1 MNTSTLESCPNI
13 IEERQAIAAPGRAIE
28 GVLSYPVDSE
38 PKYSVLVVGPH
49 PLMGGNLDNNV
60 VRALAGGLA
69 ANGAVTLAF
78 NYSGVG
84 QSEGGPDDWQAAASQ
99 FWATGKVDQER
110 AWIDDANAAR
120 KALAKLNI
128 APMIVVGYSFGCWVT
143 AELPADPDTT
153 RWVLVSPN
161 PNRHRFDGL
170 SKCSI
175 PLLVVH
181 SDNDFASTTEQTRA
195 WFDCLRNPKSLNML
209 DSAEHFFRGREQ
221 ALLDT
226 VVQFLESEQTP

>member
-1 MNTSTLESCPNI
+1 MNTTTLEPDANI
-13 IEERQAIAAPGRAIE
+13 VEERLTIAAPGRAIE
-28 GVLSYPVDSE
+28 GVLSYRVDSD
-38 PKYSVLVVGPH
+38 PTFSALIVGPH

-69 ANGAVTLAF
+69 SHGALTLAF

-84 QSEGGPDDWQAAASQ
+84 HSEGGPDDWQAAASQ
-99 FWATGKVDQER
+99 FWAMGKVDEEL
-110 AWIDDANAAR
+110 AWILDAAAAR
-120 KALAKLNI
+120 KALAKLNV
-128 APMIVVGYSFGCWVT
+128 APMIVVGYSFGCWVI
-143 AELPADPDTT
+143 AEMPADPDTT

-170 SKCSI
+170 SKCAI

-181 SDNDFASTTEQTRA
+181 SDNDFASTPEQTHA
-195 WFDCLRNPKSLNML
+195 WFDCLRTPKSLTML
-209 DSAEHFFRGREQ
+209 DSAEHFFRGQEQ

-226 VVQFLESEQTP
+226 VLKFLTSEQTP